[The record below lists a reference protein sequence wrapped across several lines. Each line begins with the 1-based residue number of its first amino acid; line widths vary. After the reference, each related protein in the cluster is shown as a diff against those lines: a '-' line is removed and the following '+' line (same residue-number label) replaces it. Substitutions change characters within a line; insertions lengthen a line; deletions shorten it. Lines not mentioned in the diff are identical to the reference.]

1 MPNYK
6 AGIEFKATDKL
17 SKQVAKMTNKMNKLS
32 KATGRANK
40 NAMTM
45 GSTFKSV
52 LSAGLVQRGLSLVTQ
67 GVTET
72 ASSFLDYEQAIVGAG
87 TRFKDIDNSAKN
99 FTSQLDGIKKAARD
113 AGATTEYTATQSAE
127 ALDFLARAGFN
138 SKEAIQALVPMINL
152 ATASGEEFTNV
163 ADWSS
168 DILGAFGMEAKNTAD
183 KIANLKRVNDNLSYS
198 ANSANVTIENM
209 FETFKM
215 SAPIAKTLGADIEEL
230 SALTMTLGNAGIK
243 GTQSGTAL
251 KNVFLAMTDSASKGG
266 KVLKNLGVQT
276 KDSSG
281 NMLKMTDILAQMSGK
296 MKKMGNVE
304 QAKALKDI
312 FGKIPIAGASV
323 LLDKIGDLR
332 SAYQGLTEDAK
343 GSTKQTAELMRQTAK
358 MKLATLKSALTD
370 KAFTVFNAF
379 LDRFKDGIT
388 GLTEKVSNFSVD
400 KIIDGIESF
409 IKGVK
414 TIATV
419 VDALTFP
426 LRTMFGM
433 FDKLGISL
441 EMVLVPFMAFK
452 AGMMA
457 FRFTS
462 MIAGLGGVVGGF
474 KALGLAMVLNPIGAT
489 IAGIA
494 ALTVAIIYLEKKF
507 GFLKQLGDWSDRMG
521 TTLGDT
527 IVGRAFGFGGG
538 KERRSAMSSQT
549 SGGGIYDTS
558 SGNNAMFSAD
568 SGSEMLAKSVPV
580 SVTKSSFNGKL
591 SFENAPKNL
600 KMDSMK
606 TGGNLDLAI
615 AGLN

>member
-99 FTSQLDGIKKAARD
+99 FTAQLDGIKKAARD

-168 DILGAFGMEAKNTAD
+168 DILGAFGMEAENTAD

-266 KVLKNLGVQT
+266 KVLKKLGVQT

-370 KAFTVFNAF
+370 KAFTVFDAF
-379 LDRFKDGIT
+379 LGKFKDGIS
-388 GLTEKVSNFSVD
+388 GLTDRISKFSTD
-400 KIIDGIESF
+400 KIVSGIESF
-409 IKGVK
+409 INGVK
-414 TIATV
+414 TIASV
-419 VDALTFP
+419 VSALTLP
-426 LRTMFGM
+426 LRTIIGI
-433 FDKLGISL
+433 FDKMGISL
-441 EMVLVPFMAFK
+441 DTLLIPFIAFK
-452 AGMMA
+452 TGMLAFKFAGMISGLIGMTGGMA
-457 FRFTS
+457 GFNAMVSANPLGAFVAVVMGTITALNLLESKFKIFTKAREGIQNYFGLDKS
-462 MIAGLGGVVGGF
+462 KSLGGNIMAGLGFGDDEKTEA
-474 KALGLAMVLNPIGAT
+474 KATTSKASV
-489 IAGIA
+489 
-494 ALTVAIIYLEKKF
+494 
-507 GFLKQLGDWSDRMG
+507 QSDI
-521 TTLGDT
+521 L
-527 IVGRAFGFGGG
+527 
-538 KERRSAMSSQT
+538 SQ
-549 SGGGIYDTS
+549 
-558 SGNNAMFSAD
+558 A
-568 SGSEMLAKSVPV
+568 VPV

-600 KMDSMK
+600 KMDSLK